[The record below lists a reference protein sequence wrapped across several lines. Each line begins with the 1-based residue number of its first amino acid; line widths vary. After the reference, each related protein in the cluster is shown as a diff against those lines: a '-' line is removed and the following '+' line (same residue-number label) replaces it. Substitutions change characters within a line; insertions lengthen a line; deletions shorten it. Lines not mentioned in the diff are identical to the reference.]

1 MSTMLISKV
10 FSTSVLFATSI
21 ILMILSC
28 FSPLVRIIY
37 CIPLAVIGGL
47 EIYLFGA
54 IAVQGIAILIQS
66 KCDVF
71 STRNIAVI
79 SSILIIGLGGSY
91 AFGGS
96 IPIFGF
102 SLPAIS
108 AAAIFGILL
117 NLILS
122 IRIKRK

>member
-1 MSTMLISKV
+1 
-10 FSTSVLFATSI
+10 
-21 ILMILSC
+21 MILSC
-28 FSPLVRIIY
+28 VTPLIKIIY

-71 STRNIAVI
+71 SNRNIAVI
-79 SSILIIGLGGSY
+79 ASILIIGLGGSY

-96 IPIFGF
+96 IPFFGMNI
-102 SLPAIS
+102 PAIAGAS
-108 AAAIFGILL
+108 IFGILL
-117 NLILS
+117 NLVLGMKS
-122 IRIKRK
+122 SNGTE